1 MVYESDF
8 YTTRRPYTRPISSHY
23 TITALNHLP
32 HTIPYVGHKRLVH
45 VIHTPYPVIHYT
57 RQVPVPI
64 RIYSRVRPSVIAAEL
79 QRIRDLPRPSSVSYV
94 SRYLNSRDNIL
105 FDDEAREIRAR
116 ADSLLRKIHVF
127 VPRPLSSDFAEVIV
141 PERMRS
147 DDYIRRL
154 LQGRNSAKKEDESPN
169 WYDTP
174 AHREFGSG
182 HLAAVSYT
190 GGKPHSRRRPYYKVA
205 DLRAADVQSDVNLL
219 SYYAKNRQAAA
230 SAYPDPPLTEREL
243 RKARALAEEF
253 IASAAPRASPDPEP
267 VCKPNLGKAYQLQEV
282 KQSVVKKEQE
292 EIQEEKPEVKE
303 KKVRSARRKSAKAE
317 KIVEPEPEPVEE
329 ASATPEPQPE
339 PVEEVVAIPEPEPL
353 QEEVNVVN
361 SEPEPIPVQPEL
373 QPESEIIPVES
384 EPEPEPLPAESES
397 EPVPAES
404 EPEPVPAQSESE
416 PVPAESEPEPLPAE
430 SEPEPLPAESEPEP
444 VPTELEPEQQ
454 VLAETEPEPQVA
466 EPEAEPQVEEP
477 SEVRT
482 HTPEVFPEESVEPEV
497 QQLEEPVVIESDES
511 PRVQEEAEIPE
522 PQTDVPE
529 EIQRPKEAETPADL
543 EAGEEEREGAV
554 DAPQMPDL
562 EGDPAED
569 VEDVE
574 EVEVDDYWGS
584 AEDKQETDDEVLQRK
599 LDEEELR
606 RQVEEL
612 KRLAEERWKAEIE
625 ERERLEREARAARLR
640 EIEEQEKAEAERI
653 AEEERLEAERTRD
666 ARIAEEQRR
675 AAELEEIIA
684 REEEERYAIERASEE
699 ARKRQDIEEKLAE
712 IALSAPDD
720 SAAHRSS
727 STDCHCH
734 DNTKSQDHEERP
746 DSPDADDDTH
756 VEEETNCL
764 STDHDDLSDCHP
776 YDGEHE
782 GFNSVPVLEV
792 PVDHTPKIEEITD
805 DEDA

>member
-23 TITALNHLP
+23 TITNPGGIIRPITPIQQTQALNHLP
-32 HTIPYVGHKRLVH
+32 HTIPYIGHKRLVH

-147 DDYIRRL
+147 NDYIRRL

-169 WYDTP
+169 WYDSP
-174 AHREFGSG
+174 AHREFGTG

-243 RKARALAEEF
+243 RKARALAEDF
-253 IASAAPRASPDPEP
+253 IASAAPRRASPDPEP
-267 VCKPNLGKAYQLQEV
+267 VYKPDLATVYEPQEV
-282 KQSVVKKEQE
+282 KAPEPVVEKQPEPVVEKEPE
-292 EIQEEKPEVKE
+292 EIQAEKPEIVKE
-303 KKVRSARRKSAKAE
+303 KKVRTTRRKSAKAD
-317 KIVEPEPEPVEE
+317 KIVEPEP
-329 ASATPEPQPE
+329 A
-339 PVEEVVAIPEPEPL
+339 PVEEVPII
-353 QEEVNVVN
+353 
-361 SEPEPIPVQPEL
+361 SEPEPVQD
-373 QPESEIIPVES
+373 EIAVAEA
-384 EPEPEPLPAESES
+384 EPEPVQEELAVVESES
-397 EPVPAES
+397 EPVRE
-404 EPEPVPAQSESE
+404 
-416 PVPAESEPEPLPAE
+416 
-430 SEPEPLPAESEPEP
+430 
-444 VPTELEPEQQ
+444 ELEPEQQ
-454 VLAETEPEPQVA
+454 VLTESQPEQQVLTESEPEQQALVETEPEPQVLK
-466 EPEAEPQVEEP
+466 EPEPETEVEVEEIL
-477 SEVRT
+477 SEPRAQI
-482 HTPEVFPEESVEPEV
+482 PEAFPEDPEVEPELME
-497 QQLEEPVVIESDES
+497 QQLEKPVIIESES
-511 PRVQEEAEIPE
+511 PQVQEESEIPE
-522 PQTDVPE
+522 SQQEVPE
-529 EIQRPKEAETPADL
+529 QIQMPEPKEGEVLAEL
-543 EAGEEEREGAV
+543 EGEVAVEGE
-554 DAPQMPDL
+554 QLPDL
-562 EGDPAED
+562 ETEPAPAE
-569 VEDVE
+569 EVE

-584 AEDKQETDDEVLQRK
+584 GEDKQETDDEVLQRK

-666 ARIAEEQRR
+666 ARIAEEQRL

-684 REEEERYAIERASEE
+684 KEEEERYAIEKASEE

-712 IALSAPDD
+712 IVLSTPDD
-720 SAAHRSS
+720 FGAPRSTS
-727 STDCHCH
+727 EECRCH

-746 DSPDADDDTH
+746 DSPDADEDTH
-756 VEEETNCL
+756 VEEEANCL

-792 PVDHTPKIEEITD
+792 PIDHTPKIEEITD